1 MSSDAALWPSPW
13 PAEDGGPR
21 RQQSPRGAPGLA
33 LRPDERLTA
42 TSRLSI
48 ASTMVVLRDP
58 GEVYLL
64 CHTAGDAA
72 VSWVERI
79 DPSTLETVVRS
90 VDLPGGRT
98 WPGGVAVHAN
108 GDLYVAFGRH
118 VHRLAPDLS
127 VLASREMPRD
137 RPYNSFVVLPD
148 GHLVTKDFAGV
159 TPMPPALDPATPSQ
173 LVVLEP
179 ERLEIVAT
187 ADVPEPSVAR
197 LSADGDDVYVV
208 GSDRLFR
215 FRWAA
220 GSLSRDASLDARYR
234 TLEGQTY
241 GWDAVIAGGAAWFLD
256 DGAGSEQYAGSF
268 VGVGAN
274 TCPLHLVRVDL
285 ATAEVTLTEICGL
298 PGGLIANPP
307 AVDLSRGIVVGYD
320 SSNAVVQAFRVS
332 GVDAEPLW
340 QRSLAHAAHPVV
352 FPDTGELVLCDH
364 DAVRGTDQVVV
375 LDIETGEERGRV
387 DTGSPLQSA
396 LFLAPGFD
404 RDLYVCTFSTVSRV
418 SVEG

>member
-1 MSSDAALWPSPW
+1 MNSHAALWPSPW

-21 RQQSPRGAPGLA
+21 RQQSPWGIAGLA
-33 LRPDERLTA
+33 LQHDERLVA

-64 CHTAGDAA
+64 CHTAGDDA
-72 VSWVERI
+72 VSWVERF
-79 DPSTLETVVRS
+79 DPSTLDVLARS
-90 VDLPGGRT
+90 ADLPGGRT
-98 WPGGVAVHAN
+98 WPGGLAVHAN

-127 VLASREMPRD
+127 VRTSRQMPRD

-159 TPMPPALDPATPSQ
+159 TPLPPALDPATPSQ

-179 ERLEIVAT
+179 DHLEIVAT
-187 ADVPEPSVAR
+187 AEVPEPSVAR

-208 GSDRLFR
+208 GSHRLFR
-215 FRWAA
+215 FRWGS
-220 GSLSRDASLDARYR
+220 GSLVRDAGLDALYR

-274 TCPLHLVRVDL
+274 PCPLHLVRVDL
-285 ATAEVTLTEICGL
+285 TTAEVALTEVCGL
-298 PGGLIANPP
+298 TGGLIANPP
-307 AVDLSRGIVVGYD
+307 AVDMSRGIVVGYD
-320 SSNAVVQAFRVS
+320 SSNAVVQAFRVVGAS
-332 GVDAEPLW
+332 AEPIW
-340 QRSLAHAAHPVV
+340 QRGLAHAAHPVV
-352 FPDTGELVLCDH
+352 YPDTGELVLCDH

-404 RDLYVCTFSTVSRV
+404 RDLYVCTFSTVTRV
-418 SVEG
+418 SVES

>member
-21 RQQSPRGAPGLA
+21 RQQSPRGTRGLS
-33 LRPDERLTA
+33 LQPNERLTA

-79 DPSTLETVVRS
+79 DPITLDTISRS
-90 VDLPGGRT
+90 GDLPGGRT

-127 VLASREMPRD
+127 LRASREMPRD

-159 TPMPPALDPATPSQ
+159 TPLPPVIDPATPSQ

-179 ERLEIVAT
+179 DRLEIAAT
-187 ADVPEPSVAR
+187 AEVPEPSVAR

-208 GSDRLFR
+208 GSDHLFR
-215 FRWAA
+215 FRWDSGA
-220 GSLSRDASLDARYR
+220 LVRDATLDALYR
-234 TLEGQTY
+234 TLDGQTY

-285 ATAEVTLTEICGL
+285 STADVTLTEVCGL

-307 AVDLSRGIVVGYD
+307 AVDVSRGIVVGYD
-320 SSNAVVQAFRVS
+320 SSNAVVQAFRVE
-332 GVDAEPLW
+332 GPATEPLW
-340 QRSLAHAAHPVV
+340 RRSLAHASHPVV

-364 DAVRGTDQVVV
+364 DAERGTDQVVV

-396 LFLAPGFD
+396 LFLTPGFD
-404 RDLYVCTFSTVSRV
+404 RDLYVCTFSTITRV
-418 SVEG
+418 SVDT